1 MSAINRA
8 LSELN
13 NQQTAALSNIE
24 QATIPKVHRVSPLL
38 WMGVGASLSLAMGG
52 WAYSTSTLNMSQD
65 LQPNTMTEVEAI
77 ARVETISRGETT
89 AKVETTAPL
98 VASPTTNMSSSA
110 TSAFELTKTRTVST
124 NAVETPDSATQPAQ
138 AIAEKPSPSM
148 VPLQAEPISIAQ
160 VTTRSA
166 TKQEPA
172 KSGEMVVEQVELS
185 TEQLAEKAIQR
196 ARKSIDAN
204 DINGALE
211 NYSDALRYDPT
222 NEQVRQRLSALYY
235 GKGQNRKA
243 YELLQD
249 GINRNLSGETLRI
262 ALSKLL
268 IKENQQEAA
277 LTPLVH
283 LPDNASID
291 YLSLR
296 AGLAQRNKQSDI
308 AYQSYAMLTQQDPQN
323 ARWWLGLAIQQERK
337 MEFSGAKQSYQY
349 ALEKIGVSGQSKAFI
364 RDRLKVIESI
374 EGSQDAN

>member
-1 MSAINRA
+1 MSAINKA

-65 LQPNTMTEVEAI
+65 LQPNTMTEVEA
-77 ARVETISRGETT
+77 T

-110 TSAFELTKTRTVST
+110 TSAFELTKTRTMST

-166 TKQEPA
+166 TKQDPA

-196 ARKSIDAN
+196 AIKSIDAN

-235 GKGQNRKA
+235 GKGQSRKA

>member
-13 NQQTAALSNIE
+13 NQQRAALSNIE
-24 QATIPKVHRVSPLL
+24 QATIPKVHRVSPLV
-38 WMGVGASLSLAMGG
+38 WIGVGASLSLAMGG

-65 LQPNTMTEVEAI
+65 LQPDAMAEVEAI
-77 ARVETISRGETT
+77 ARVETN

-98 VASPTTNMSSSA
+98 VASPTANISSSA
-110 TSAFELTKTRTVST
+110 SSAFEFSATKTV
-124 NAVETPDSATQPAQ
+124 ATHPQKAADTAMEAPQ
-138 AIAEKPSPSM
+138 SIDEKPLRAMPSSE
-148 VPLQAEPISIAQ
+148 VEPISIAR
-160 VTTRSA
+160 VPPNSGTESVLA
-166 TKQEPA
+166 P
-172 KSGEMVVEQVELS
+172 SGEMVVEQVELS

-196 ARKSIDAN
+196 AIKSIDAN

-235 GKGQNRKA
+235 GKGQSRKA

-364 RDRLKVIESI
+364 RDRLKVIETI